1 MKTSEVLIYGAIIYL
16 LYKVYKNTQPENS
29 NKSFSTE
36 MNAVVSLPKFSTVT
50 PVYWDKTQVIPTPA
64 EVLSPEQLKVYNASI
79 KGISQYYTC

>member
-1 MKTSEVLIYGAIIYL
+1 MKTSEYLIYGTIIYL
-16 LYKVYKNTQPENS
+16 LYKLYKNTKPES
-29 NKSFSTE
+29 EKGMEITAF
-36 MNAVVSLPKFSTVT
+36 SLPKFSTVT

>member
-1 MKTSEVLIYGAIIYL
+1 MKTSEYLIYGTIIYL
-16 LYKVYKNTQPENS
+16 LYKVYKNTQPANDKGTDINS
-29 NKSFSTE
+29 VIN
-36 MNAVVSLPKFSTVT
+36 LPKFSTVT